1 MIPRKIG
8 RLPDQRGF
16 NTVRGNLIMAM
27 NKTAGVTKKTAKK
40 AVKSTAKK
48 AAPKKAA
55 GAAKKKSAPKKKAA
69 GPKLSPPQAEMLKK
83 VAGIG
88 PGSLGYHADKKPENK
103 TLETLLKHKLVKKG
117 KKHAPT
123 GFFHYQVTKA
133 GQKHLQTSSAPAGAP
148 KSS

>member
-16 NTVRGNLIMAM
+16 NTVRGYSIMAM

-40 AVKSTAKK
+40 AVKSSAKK

-55 GAAKKKSAPKKKAA
+55 GAAKKAAPKKAA
-69 GPKLSPPQAEMLKK
+69 GPKLSPPQTEMLKK
-83 VAGIG
+83 VATLG
-88 PGSLGYHADKKPENK
+88 PDSPGYHADKKPENK

-117 KKHAPT
+117 KKHATT
-123 GFFHYQVTKA
+123 GHYHYSVTKA
-133 GQKHLQTSSAPAGAP
+133 GQKHLQTSSASAGAP